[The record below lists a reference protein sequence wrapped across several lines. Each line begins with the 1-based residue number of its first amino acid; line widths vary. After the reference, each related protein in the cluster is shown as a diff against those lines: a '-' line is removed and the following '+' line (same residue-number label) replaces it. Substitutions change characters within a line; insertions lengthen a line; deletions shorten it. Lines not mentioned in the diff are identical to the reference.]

1 MTDGAGVADGAPR
14 WRRIADAD
22 LPAIDAI
29 SDLLHPGL
37 PERPEVVAEKRRLFP
52 DGALAFVMG
61 GAVVG
66 YGIAHPWTLRDVPKL
81 DHVLGALPPTPD
93 CVFIHDVA
101 ILPAARGHRA
111 SAAFVERMRDI
122 ARGLDIRALALVS
135 VYDTRPVWSRYGFRA
150 VDDAALAPALA
161 PYGAD
166 ARYMVADI
174 R

>member
-1 MTDGAGVADGAPR
+1 MCPRSTRSRTYFTPAFRKPAGG
-14 WRRIADAD
+14 RREAAGPP
-22 LPAIDAI
+22 PARPP
-29 SDLLHPGL
+29 SLL
-37 PERPEVVAEKRRLFP
+37 
-52 DGALAFVMG
+52 G